1 MKNYTH
7 GYAMAVNRK
16 YKLLES
22 KYDINLDYDKKYV
35 LRFDGVKMTK
45 SFMPQ
50 DDNKALFL
58 KTMLETIRL
67 FIAEF
72 NDFKFCYS
80 YCDEIS
86 FLLNDK
92 ILAKYS
98 YRKQKLLSVLTGAL
112 SVCFYKAAINNNL
125 DLKDKIWSFDGRI
138 IELESNDDVLGYFI
152 ARQAYSISSHLLSL
166 ARKHLDTNTYKST
179 NQLINELKANKIDY
193 DKIPSRLKYG
203 IIWAG
208 KDYQPSY
215 EFIER
220 KERLTHQLFDDNYE
234 RPIIKKEKR
243 SKRRNVSNRMSF
255 INK

>member
-7 GYAMAVNRK
+7 GYATAVNRK

-22 KYDINLDYDKKYV
+22 KYDINLDFDKKYV

-50 DDNKALFL
+50 EDNKALFL
-58 KTMLETIRL
+58 KTMAETIRR
-67 FIAEF
+67 FISEF

-92 ILAKYS
+92 ILSKYS
-98 YRKQKLLSVLTGAL
+98 YRTQKLLSVLTGVL
-112 SVCFYKAAINNNL
+112 SVCFYKAAVNNNL

-138 IELESNDDVLGYFI
+138 IELDTNDDVLGYFT

-166 ARKHLDTNTYKST
+166 GRKYLEINTYSSA
-179 NQLINELKANKIDY
+179 NELIKKLRVNNVDY
-193 DKIPSRLKYG
+193 DKIQPKIKYG
-203 IIWAG
+203 MIWAG
-208 KDYQPSY
+208 NNFQPSY

-220 KERLTHQLFDDNYE
+220 KERLTHQLFDENYQ
-234 RPIIKKEKR
+234 RPEKNT
-243 SKRRNVSNRMSF
+243 KRRKKNVSNRMSF